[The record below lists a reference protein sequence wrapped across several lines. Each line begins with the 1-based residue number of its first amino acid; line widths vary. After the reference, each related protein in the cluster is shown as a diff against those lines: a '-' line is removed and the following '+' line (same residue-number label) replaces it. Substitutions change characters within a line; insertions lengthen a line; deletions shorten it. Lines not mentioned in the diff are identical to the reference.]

1 MPSELLLASASPRR
15 AALLRGLGVRFR
27 QIPSGAGEEHDG
39 ADPAASAA
47 EVALRKALK
56 VAESHPLDVV
66 IGADTVVVAP
76 DGQPMGKPRDGGEA
90 LGMLMRLAG
99 RTHRVVTGVALVGPA
114 GRRTGVE
121 TTLVRMRRFGR
132 DEAERY
138 VRSGEPLDKAGA
150 YGIQGRGGLLVAGIE
165 GCYFNVVGLPITL
178 LYGMLTECGAAG
190 EWLGPDPNAHEAGQG
205 SG

>member
-1 MPSELLLASASPRR
+1 MPSDLLLASASPRR

-27 QIPSGAGEEHDG
+27 QLPSGADEEHDG
-39 ADPAASAA
+39 DDPAASAT
-47 EVALRKALK
+47 EVALRKAVK

-76 DGQPMGKPRDGGEA
+76 DGQLMGKPTDGGDA
-90 LGMLMRLAG
+90 IRMLLRLAG
-99 RTHRVVTGVALVGPA
+99 RTHRVVTGVALIGPG

-121 TTLVRMRRFGR
+121 TTLVHMRRFGR

-138 VRSGEPLDKAGA
+138 VRSGEPMDKAGA

-178 LYGMLTECGAAG
+178 LYGMLTDYGVAG
-190 EWLGPDPNAHEAGQG
+190 EWLGPDPNADEAGWG
-205 SG
+205 AG